1 MTIIFNED
9 HVKHALELLTHMGG
23 GITFCDFPTKH
34 RDYQVSFEDTDTD
47 QELVICAKCLEWQL
61 KQVVIG
67 ES

>member
-1 MTIIFNED
+1 MAIIFSD
-9 HVKHALELLTHMGG
+9 DDVKRALELLTAMGG

-47 QELVICAKCLEWQL
+47 QELVICAKCLESQL